1 MSGQGLLGTI
11 AVLLAAGVVSV
22 PLAKR
27 MGLGSVLGYLVA
39 GALIGPFGLKLLNNS
54 VEVMHVAEFG
64 VVMLLFLVGLEL
76 EPRRLWALRKSIFGL
91 GFLQVSVCA
100 FVIALSLMLWGW
112 SSSSAVVA
120 GFGFAMSSTAIVLQ
134 ILSERGLSQ
143 SSVGQDSFSVLL
155 FQDLAIIPIL
165 ALIPLLGIQQPVVAD
180 EAGHMSPWLRTGL
193 ALGIVAA
200 LVIGSRTIVK
210 PLFRWIATTRQKEIF
225 TAAALLIVVGVALL
239 MDSVGLSMALGTFL
253 AGVVL
258 ADCEYRH
265 ELESNIEPFKGLLL
279 GIFFTAVGSSMDFSL
294 LAADPGQILALVIL
308 LLVSKILILKMC
320 ARVFKHDRRNGW
332 IFSVLLSQ
340 GGEFAFVL
348 FTTAQGFGALTAKQ
362 SSVLTLVVALSMFTT
377 PFLLKAAEKFLQEE
391 NKVPKPTDEKI
402 ESDHNAV
409 IIAGMGRFGQIVARL
424 LHTNG
429 LSATIIDYSPDI
441 LDRVRAFGFKVYYG
455 DATELKLLESAG
467 LEHAK
472 VVVLAIDDRDA
483 CLRAAEQIKRH
494 YPKVRVMARAFDMMH
509 AYELMDIGVEDFQ
522 RETFDSALSLGER
535 VLVELGWHPHSA
547 RKVTKVFHRYDN
559 QVLLNLHSL
568 HKQRNEFI
576 SGSKAAREELGR
588 LFAVD
593 EENLQRGHADAE
605 WVRL

>member
-1 MSGQGLLGTI
+1 
-11 AVLLAAGVVSV
+11 
-22 PLAKR
+22 
-27 MGLGSVLGYLVA
+27 
-39 GALIGPFGLKLLNNS
+39 
-54 VEVMHVAEFG
+54 
-64 VVMLLFLVGLEL
+64 
-76 EPRRLWALRKSIFGL
+76 
-91 GFLQVSVCA
+91 
-100 FVIALSLMLWGW
+100 
-112 SSSSAVVA
+112 
-120 GFGFAMSSTAIVLQ
+120 MSSTAIVLQ

-143 SSVGQDSFSVLL
+143 STVGQDSFSVLL

-165 ALIPLLGIQQPVVAD
+165 ALIPLLGIQQPAVVD
-180 EAGHMSPWLRTGL
+180 EAGHMSPLLRTGL

-279 GIFFTAVGSSMDFSL
+279 GIFFTAVGGSMDFSL
-294 LAADPGQILALVIL
+294 LSQDPGQIVALVVL
-308 LLVSKILILKMC
+308 LLVSKILIMKAC
-320 ARVFKHDRRNGW
+320 AKIFKHDSRNGW

-348 FTTAQGFGALTAKQ
+348 FTTAQGLGALTAKQ

-377 PFLLKAAEKFLQEE
+377 PFLLKAAERFLHEE
-391 NKVPKPTDEKI
+391 SKPSKPTEEKI
-402 ESDHNAV
+402 ESDQNEV

-429 LSATIIDYSPDI
+429 MSATIIDYSPDI

-472 VVVLAIDDRDA
+472 VVVLAIDDREA
-483 CLRAAEQIKRH
+483 CLRAAEQIKKH
-494 YPKVRVMARAFDMMH
+494 YPKVRIMARAFDMMH
-509 AYELMDIGVEDFQ
+509 AYELMDIGVEDFE

-535 VLVELGWHPHSA
+535 VLVELGWHPHAA
-547 RKVTKVFHRYDN
+547 RRVAKVFHRYDKK
-559 QVLLNLHSL
+559 VLLNLHSL

-593 EENLQRGHADAE
+593 EESRQQGVADAA
-605 WVRL
+605 WMRL